1 MRFYPHSSVIMPFIP
16 VIIYVLN
23 IFFPVSAS
31 AGRKK
36 RSITLDKFC
45 VLLDDLENAHLIRTT
60 NEKDLRL
67 LYANKLSD
75 LEISLRRLHRSV
87 CKFHT

>member
-1 MRFYPHSSVIMPFIP
+1 MPFIP
-16 VIIYVLN
+16 VIIYILN
-23 IFFPVSAS
+23 IFFPISAS

-36 RSITLDKFC
+36 RSITLDRFC
-45 VLLDDLENAHLIRTT
+45 VLLDDFENAYLVQTA
-60 NEKDLRL
+60 NKKDLRL
-67 LYANKLSD
+67 LYANKLND

>member
-1 MRFYPHSSVIMPFIP
+1 MPFIP
-16 VIIYVLN
+16 VIIYMLN
-23 IFFPVSAS
+23 IFFPISAA

-36 RSITLDKFC
+36 RSTTLGSLCLIF
-45 VLLDDLENAHLIRTT
+45 DDFENAYLTRTT
-60 NEKDLRL
+60 NQKQLRL

-87 CKFHT
+87 CKFHTA